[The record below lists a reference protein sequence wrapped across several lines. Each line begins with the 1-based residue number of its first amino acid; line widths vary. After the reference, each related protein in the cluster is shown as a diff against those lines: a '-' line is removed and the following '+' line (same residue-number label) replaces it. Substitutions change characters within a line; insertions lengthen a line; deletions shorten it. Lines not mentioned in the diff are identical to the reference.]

1 MSDPGKGIGTG
12 GGAFERKATGLVR
25 EGRTRDALF
34 YNVMWASVGLTF
46 AFFWLFYGAYP
57 GANAI
62 VGILV
67 AALLG
72 LPGAF
77 LYAMLTQVMPRTGGD
92 YVFNSRALHPAVG
105 FASSFS
111 FCFWLVIVMGV
122 YTTYVAEYGFA
133 ALARSIAGFTGAE
146 GWLDVANW
154 LTTDWG
160 LFIVGVVLLLF
171 SAILFAMGGIRL
183 FFRVQVWAFGIYVL
197 GALALPALVGYFG
210 GDFSG
215 HFNEYA
221 ANLGVN
227 DAFAKMT
234 ASANEAGFESA
245 GFSWATTLKAVSLWW
260 FIFGFIY
267 SSNYF
272 AGEIRQKRRTHLF
285 SIPGAIA
292 LVVLILLII
301 TPAFTK
307 MVGYDVAG
315 QFSFADP
322 ATYGFAGAPGY
333 AELMAIGS
341 GSEILGLLI
350 ILGFTVGLVVWLPQ
364 TILLVSRSMFAWS
377 LDRVMPDRLSQ
388 VESRTRSPL
397 LAITVMT
404 VLCIG
409 STAMFAFTD
418 WVSPLSAPFG
428 QTLFTLLITALSGTV
443 LALRHPRLVASTS
456 FGRRVLGMPLL
467 TVVGGL
473 AVLGFGGAIAI
484 LLTDPNS
491 GVSLA
496 NDPDKLLTAI
506 IVYVVALVIYFVSRM
521 IRKRQGVDL
530 DLAYRELPVE

>member
-1 MSDPGKGIGTG
+1 MSEESKVSGAAG
-12 GGAFERKATGLVR
+12 GVFERKATGLVR
-25 EGRTRDALF
+25 EGRTSDALF

-62 VGILV
+62 VGFLV

-133 ALARSIAGFTGAE
+133 ALARTVAGYTGSTA
-146 GWLDVANW
+146 WLDIANW
-154 LTTDWG
+154 VTTSWG
-160 LFIVGVVLLLF
+160 LFTVGVVLLLF
-171 SAILFAMGGIRL
+171 SAVLFALGGIRL
-183 FFRVQVWAFGIYVL
+183 FFKVQAWAFGLYVL
-197 GALALPALVGYFG
+197 GALLLPSLIGYFG
-210 GDFSG
+210 GDFAG

-227 DAFAKMT
+227 DA
-234 ASANEAGFESA
+234 SAALAQSAAEAGHEVA
-245 GFSWATTLKAVSLWW
+245 GFSWATTIKAVSLWW

-272 AGEIRQKRRTHLF
+272 AGEIRQKRRTHLL
-285 SIPGAIA
+285 SIPGAVA
-292 LVVLILLII
+292 LVVVILLVL
-301 TPAFTK
+301 TPAFTQ

-315 QFSFADP
+315 QFSLADP
-322 ATYGFAGAPGY
+322 ASYGFAGAPGY

-341 GSEILGLLI
+341 GSSVLGILI
-350 ILGFTVGLVVWLPQ
+350 ILGFTVALVVWIPQ

-377 LDRVMPDRLSQ
+377 LDRVMPRQLSE

-397 LAITVMT
+397 TAIAVMT
-404 VLCIG
+404 ALCIG

-418 WVSPLSAPFG
+418 WFSPLAAPFG

-443 LALRHPRLVASTS
+443 LAFRHPRLVASAN
-456 FGRRVLGMPLL
+456 FGRRVAGLPVL
-467 TVVGGL
+467 TWVGGL
-473 AVLGFGGAIAI
+473 AVLCFGTALAI
-484 LLTDPNS
+484 LMIDPNS

-496 NDPDKLLTAI
+496 HDPDKLATAVG
-506 IVYVVALVIYFVSRM
+506 VYVVAIAIYLVSRV